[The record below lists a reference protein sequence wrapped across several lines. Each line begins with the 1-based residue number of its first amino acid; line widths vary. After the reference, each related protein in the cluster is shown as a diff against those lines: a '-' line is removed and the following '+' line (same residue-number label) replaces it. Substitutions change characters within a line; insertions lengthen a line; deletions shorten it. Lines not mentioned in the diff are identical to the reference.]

1 MPTTPT
7 PADRPADQLR
17 TAAERARE
25 TGDPLHTVLA
35 PLLDRHAKEYD
46 ASVAAAAN
54 VWPNSADEAARW
66 LAAQVPPEALAVA
79 RQLLGTTS
87 EAKRNEIRQSY
98 SELAA
103 QARED
108 RDHEGAADVE
118 LKLRDREEQWRR
130 EDAAAVETDE
140 EREPIQLRWGLD
152 DVMYGDDD
160 TTTVLLSGPGGDPY
174 WVELDP
180 ERTAAL
186 RDALAGPDAA
196 VPPAPA
202 DRAAVLRE
210 AADYVGNDDTCD
222 CGGCDSCVPN
232 KLAAGLR
239 RLAGEAA
246 AGAHHPTEAR
256 TRIADA
262 LAAADGWEW
271 APSFDKT
278 RSPSYQEFLRQAD
291 VALAAL
297 ATPAVPAAP
306 EETR

>member
-1 MPTTPT
+1 MPTSPT

-17 TAAERARE
+17 CSGCGHAQHGAGIKCEAGVEHGPKHWHRCLCLARPYASTACPPPMHCQGGALGYADVYYLQRGHTVTGANGQKI
-25 TGDPLHTVLA
+25 TPDVLKLLPWVDGDPLHKAIAAAIWERATTTEGSLVVEDPRTIA
-35 PLLDRHAKEYD
+35 A
-46 ASVAAAAN
+46 VAAT
-54 VWPNSADEAARW
+54 
-66 LAAQVPPEALAVA
+66 VA

-87 EAKRNEIRQSY
+87 EDGRRCVCGDPIEWMTHPDGSGWIHSPGSDTRC
-98 SELAA
+98 LD
-103 QARED
+103 ARP
-108 RDHEGAADVE
+108 
-118 LKLRDREEQWRR
+118 
-130 EDAAAVETDE
+130 AAA
-140 EREPIQLRWGLD
+140 
-152 DVMYGDDD
+152 
-160 TTTVLLSGPGGDPY
+160 
-174 WVELDP
+174 
-180 ERTAAL
+180 
-186 RDALAGPDAA
+186 
-196 VPPAPA
+196 PPAPA

-210 AADYVGNDDTCD
+210 AAEVARQLGDDM
-222 CGGCDSCVPN
+222 GEI
-232 KLAAGLR
+232 AAPGARLVADRLR